1 MKLFNHLTDTKG
13 FGSSLSELGTGSN
26 FILKDAPTRYSGALM
41 IPELEMWQ
49 REFKASLYYMI
60 SNPHTA
66 QLVTITRILLSFRNH
81 MGFVSSVPE
90 TKC

>member
-49 REFKASLYYMI
+49 REERVQGQPVLHDI
-60 SNPHTA
+60 
-66 QLVTITRILLSFRNH
+66 Q
-81 MGFVSSVPE
+81 SSHRP
-90 TKC
+90 TCHHN